1 MMTELRKKER
11 SLVNYLNL
19 ISLYLYSMFTL
30 KFLTMKQI
38 QYFLAVVLLCFAH
51 STMAQKP
58 GKFFSF
64 GFGFEGGI
72 PQNYASTL
80 YKFTLGGSVRFSLH
94 AGPGFATISAGGNV
108 FVPYEISGQGTK
120 VALQIPVE
128 AGYKYIFLRH
138 FFLMGELGYSWFR
151 YYSEGTDNNLVINR
165 TGGISYGPSLGVQ
178 LGSLELRLKYE
189 TMVLNSGNLND
200 LRLRLGFNF

>member
-1 MMTELRKKER
+1 
-11 SLVNYLNL
+11 
-19 ISLYLYSMFTL
+19 
-30 KFLTMKQI
+30 MKQI
-38 QYFLAVVLLCFAH
+38 RYVLAVMLLCFALT
-51 STMAQKP
+51 SVAQKP
-58 GKFFSF
+58 GKFFSI

-80 YKFTLGGSVRFSLH
+80 YKFTVGGSLRFSLH

-108 FVPYEISGQGTK
+108 FTPYEISGQGTK

-138 FFLMGELGYSWFR
+138 FFVMGELGYSWFR
-151 YYSEGTDNNLVINR
+151 YYSEGTYNNLVINK
-165 TGGISYGPSLGVQ
+165 TGGFSYGPSLGVQ
-178 LGSLELRLKYE
+178 LGALELRLKYE